1 MKDKE
6 ILVDKIVKK
15 TNVKKEDI
23 YSLARDLQKK
33 DLNNEDDMKEFIQK
47 VASVSNR
54 SLDKD
59 KVDKLVRLIKNKDI
73 INDVE
78 KMI

>member
-47 VASVSNR
+47 VARVSNR
-54 SLDKD
+54 NLDKD
-59 KVDKLVRLIKNKDI
+59 KIDKLVRLIKNKDI